1 MMRRILVLLT
11 VVAMMVAMMGVMAGT
26 ASAQATFSFS
36 CLIVSNA
43 EREELGTIVLLPT
56 GTHPFQCTGKP
67 FTPS

>member
-26 ASAQATFSFS
+26 ASARVTFSS
-36 CLIVSNA
+36 QCLIYG
-43 EREELGTIVLLPT
+43 EREEFGTIVLLPT
-56 GTHPFQCTGKP
+56 GANPFQCTGKP